1 MLIQRMSGYPAAV
14 LRVVCR
20 YCTVISRVG
29 GLAVDVARAP
39 AHPVVGVAGRLA
51 AAVGESL
58 LPVAAVEAVPVTALH
73 SGPVIVTLLTGRRC
87 RCYGVFL
94 HTQFFVLLVTTQ
106 YNCSNH
112 LALLW
117 WLELTLIFCQLE

>member
-39 AHPVVGVAGRLA
+39 AHPVVGVAGGLA
-51 AAVGESL
+51 RAVGEPATEQIFRL
-58 LPVAAVEAVPVTALH
+58 VPQI
-73 SGPVIVTLLTGRRC
+73 G
-87 RCYGVFL
+87 
-94 HTQFFVLLVTTQ
+94 
-106 YNCSNH
+106 
-112 LALLW
+112 
-117 WLELTLIFCQLE
+117 